1 MLVVEVDRRN
11 LQPVEALFAR
21 FSDVLGT
28 PVYAALIGIAG
39 IAHDPEFR
47 RDDYLVSPLL
57 NRSSDELFVA
67 AHTVDVCGIEQG
79 DAAIDCMMNRGD
91 GFLLIRIAIK
101 LGHAHAA
108 ETQRGHHERTFA
120 QSSIFHGSAPGRYS

>member
-1 MLVVEVDRRN
+1 MLVVEVNRRN
-11 LQPVEALFAR
+11 PQAAQTLFAA
-21 FSDVLGT
+21 FTDVLGT
-28 PVYAALIGIAG
+28 SAYAALIGIVR

-47 RDDYLVSPLL
+47 RDDYLASPLL

-67 AHTVDVCGIEQG
+67 AHAVDVCGIEQG
-79 DAAIDCMMNRGD
+79 DAAIDCPMNRGD

-108 ETQRGHHERTFA
+108 QTQP
-120 QSSIFHGSAPGRYS
+120 S